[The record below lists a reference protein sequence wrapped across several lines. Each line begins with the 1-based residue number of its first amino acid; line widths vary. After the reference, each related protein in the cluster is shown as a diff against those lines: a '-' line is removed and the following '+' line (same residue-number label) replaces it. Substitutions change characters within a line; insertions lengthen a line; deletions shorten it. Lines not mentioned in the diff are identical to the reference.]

1 MQSQNKRVYFGN
13 YAFFVDENVYE
24 PAEDSFFFAENLAV
38 ETGAQVLEI
47 GTGCGLLSVVAARK
61 AGTVVASDVNPH
73 AVRCAMANATLNKVH
88 GKIAFLQGDLFNPLS
103 ETSKF
108 DLIIFNSPYL
118 PVEES
123 EANSWLSRAWAGGPT
138 GRKIIDRFILE
149 APKYLKQSGRIL
161 LMQSTLTGVE
171 ETIERFSKR
180 CLHARVLSERALPF
194 FETIVLIEA
203 KD

>member
-1 MQSQNKRVYFGN
+1 MHSQNKRVYFGN
-13 YAFFVDENVYE
+13 YAFLVDENVYD

-38 ETGAQVLEI
+38 EAGAQVLEI
-47 GTGCGLLSVVAARK
+47 GTGCGLLSVVAARE
-61 AGTVVASDVNPH
+61 AGIVVASDVNPH
-73 AVRCAMANATLNKVH
+73 AVRCAMANAILNKVR
-88 GKIAFLQGDLFNPLS
+88 GKISFLQGDLFNALS

-108 DLIIFNSPYL
+108 DVIIFNSPYL

-161 LMQSTLTGVE
+161 LMQSTLTGVD
-171 ETIERFSKR
+171 ETIERFSER

-203 KD
+203 KV

>member
-1 MQSQNKRVYFGN
+1 MHSQNKRVYFGN
-13 YAFFVDENVYE
+13 YTFFVDENVYD

-38 ETGAQVLEI
+38 EAGAQVLEI

-73 AVRCAMANATLNKVH
+73 AVRCAMANAILNKVR
-88 GKIAFLQGDLFNPLS
+88 GKISFLQGDLFNPLS

-118 PVEES
+118 PVDES

-138 GRKIIDRFILE
+138 GRKTIDRFILE

-161 LMQSTLTGVE
+161 LMQSTLTGVD
-171 ETIERFSKR
+171 ETIERFSER
-180 CLHARVLSERALPF
+180 CLHARVVSERALPF

-203 KD
+203 KV

>member
-1 MQSQNKRVYFGN
+1 MHSQNKRVYFGN
-13 YAFFVDENVYE
+13 YAFLVDENVYD

-38 ETGAQVLEI
+38 EAGAQVLEI
-47 GTGCGLLSVVAARK
+47 GTGCGLLSVVAARE
-61 AGTVVASDVNPH
+61 AGIVVASDVNPH
-73 AVRCAMANATLNKVH
+73 AVRCAMANAILNKVR
-88 GKIAFLQGDLFNPLS
+88 GKISFLQGDLFNALS

-108 DLIIFNSPYL
+108 DVIIFNSPYL

-171 ETIERFSKR
+171 ETIERFSER

-203 KD
+203 KV

>member
-1 MQSQNKRVYFGN
+1 MHSQNKRVYFGN
-13 YAFFVDENVYE
+13 YTFFVDENVYE

-38 ETGAQVLEI
+38 EAGAQVLEI
-47 GTGCGLLSVVAARK
+47 GTGCGLLSVVAAK
-61 AGTVVASDVNPH
+61 EAGAVVASDVNPY
-73 AVRCAMANATLNKVH
+73 AVRCAMANAMINEVR
-88 GKIAFLQGDLFNPLS
+88 GKIAFLQGDLFNALS

-108 DLIIFNSPYL
+108 DLIVFNSPYL
-118 PVEES
+118 PVDES

-161 LMQSTLTGVE
+161 LMQSTLTDVE
-171 ETIERFSKR
+171 ETIERFSER

-203 KD
+203 KV

>member
-1 MQSQNKRVYFGN
+1 MHSQNKRVYFGN
-13 YAFFVDENVYE
+13 YAFFVDENVYD

-38 ETGAQVLEI
+38 EAGAQVLEI
-47 GTGCGLLSVVAARK
+47 GTGCGLLSVVAAK
-61 AGTVVASDVNPH
+61 EAGTVVASDVNPH
-73 AVRCAMANATLNKVH
+73 AVRCAMANAILNKVR
-88 GKIAFLQGDLFNPLS
+88 GKISFLQGDLFNALS

-118 PVEES
+118 PVDES

-171 ETIERFSKR
+171 ETIERFSEH

-203 KD
+203 KV

>member
-1 MQSQNKRVYFGN
+1 MHSQNKRVYFGN
-13 YAFFVDENVYE
+13 YTFFVDENVYE
-24 PAEDSFFFAENLAV
+24 PAEDSFFFAENLSV
-38 ETGAQVLEI
+38 EAGAQVLEI
-47 GTGCGLLSVVAARK
+47 GTGCGLLSVLSAK
-61 AGTVVASDVNPH
+61 NAGIVVASDVNPH
-73 AVRCAMANATLNKVH
+73 AVRCAMANAILNRVS
-88 GKIAFLQGDLFNPLS
+88 GKIAFLQGDLFNALS

-118 PVEES
+118 PVDES

-171 ETIERFSKR
+171 ETIERFSEL

-203 KD
+203 KV